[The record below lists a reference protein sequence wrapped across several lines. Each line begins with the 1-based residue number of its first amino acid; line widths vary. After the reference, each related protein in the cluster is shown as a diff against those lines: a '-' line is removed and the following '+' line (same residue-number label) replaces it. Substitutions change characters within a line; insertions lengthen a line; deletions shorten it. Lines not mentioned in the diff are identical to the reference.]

1 MTPTHKI
8 LVLDDDADWL
18 EACREIFADLPR
30 HPEVRTALSSSRA
43 LAMLEAEPF
52 HLLISDLKMP
62 RMDGLQVLSIVRR
75 RFPQLRTVVLS
86 GLEDEEFRARA
97 YALGV
102 DLFWLKPDMQRNLK
116 TFLDCLESLLR
127 QDEESGFR
135 GIQSKSLLDLLQ
147 IEGLARSSCVLRI
160 TRKALIA
167 KLWLL
172 NGELIDAEAEG
183 LSGEAA
189 LRRILAWKSGA
200 FESLPPEPE
209 RPRTIQQA
217 LPALLLEY
225 AQEMDETP
233 PPCGES
239 PLSDED
245 QARGK
250 LSLLPRAGAEWVV
263 AVPADRRNE
272 PVALGNG
279 AAKPLTAWIR
289 LTMEISKTLAD
300 HMEAGPLLYMAA
312 HGLEKNCLL
321 LPREKT
327 TFLAAWPAGEDDLPL
342 LEKTKKI
349 IAAWDS

>member
-312 HGLEKNCLL
+312 HSLEKNCLL

-349 IAAWDS
+349 ISAWDS